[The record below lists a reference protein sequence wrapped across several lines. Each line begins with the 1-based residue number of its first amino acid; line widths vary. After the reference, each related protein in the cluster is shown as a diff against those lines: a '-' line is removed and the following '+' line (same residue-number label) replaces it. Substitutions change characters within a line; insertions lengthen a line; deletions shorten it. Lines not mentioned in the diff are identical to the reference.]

1 MKKVVSRIA
10 RGFFTL
16 GLLGQGWAVVLDFDD
31 LAGKAVPDNYGGV
44 NWEDPVLGNY
54 WVVDPN
60 HLPQNNTPCALF
72 DAGES
77 QFEVTLTW
85 NSPVDFVSI
94 DLAGRDGDSVALFG
108 GGPGEE
114 HYGVDYR
121 SGDIVLDGST
131 LARYQ
136 DQWLRI
142 TSLTIFFDS
151 LFPGSIS
158 IDNLT
163 FEPAPRL
170 ATIFKEDFDTFT
182 ADEGMFQEGWQVQHG
197 QYPATD
203 GGIWHI
209 EARTLDRQGVVA
221 VYVISNSDAEG
232 ELPTLQYMDESLISP
247 EIDCTE
253 FRDVRLEFRQ
263 NLKVFKSNDPD
274 NFPEVFNLYVSN
286 DPAHQNWQAK
296 QVPFWKE
303 AYGNTLYPR
312 SVDISDFANGKKIKI
327 RWRYTA
333 KWDNWWAV
341 DDVRVI
347 GLADVTLTSFQANT
361 ETAEVSLAWD
371 APDGFFAIE
380 ASSDSSF
387 SNPTEL
393 ATGITQKQWTGA
405 DPPAASEGQRFYR
418 VRMD

>member
-1 MKKVVSRIA
+1 MKKAVFRVA
-10 RGFFTL
+10 MGLFTFA
-16 GLLGQGWAVVLDFDD
+16 LLGHGWAVVLDFND

-44 NWEDPVLGNY
+44 NWEDPFLGNH

-60 HLPQNNTPCALF
+60 HLPANSTPCALF

-85 NSPVDFVSI
+85 DSPVDFVSI
-94 DLAGRDGDSVALFG
+94 DLAGRNGDSVALFG
-108 GGPGEE
+108 DGPGEE
-114 HYGVDYR
+114 HYGVEYR
-121 SGDIVLDGST
+121 SDTIVLDGAT
-131 LARYQ
+131 LSRYEK
-136 DQWLRI
+136 QWLRI
-142 TSLTIFFDS
+142 TSLTIYFDS

-182 ADEGMFQEGWQVQHG
+182 TDADMFGKGWEVRHG

-203 GGIWHI
+203 GGIWHV
-209 EARTLDRQGVVA
+209 EARTLSGQGVAA
-221 VYVISNSDAEG
+221 VYVISNSHEEG
-232 ELPTLQYMDESLISP
+232 ELPSFQYMDESLISP
-247 EIDCTE
+247 EIDCSE

-263 NLKVFKSNDPD
+263 NLKVFKSNDP
-274 NFPEVFNLYVSN
+274 NNYPEVFNLHVSN

-296 QVPFWKE
+296 QVPFWNE
-303 AYGNTLYPR
+303 ALGDTLYPR
-312 SVDISDFANGKKIKI
+312 SLDISDFADGKKIKI

-333 KWDNWWAV
+333 RWDNWWAI

-347 GLADVTLTSFQANT
+347 GMANVTLTGFQANT
-361 ETAEVSLAWD
+361 ETGEVSLAWD
-371 APDGFFAIE
+371 APGGFFAIE

-387 SNPTEL
+387 SSPMEL

-405 DPPAASEGQRFYR
+405 DPLAASEGQRFYR
-418 VRMD
+418 IRMD